1 MRFRE
6 YGLNGGRID
15 FCTDISAYESAGK
28 QCQSA
33 ADIFSFSVGNRF
45 HGFREGECGWKWAA
59 VLIFTQIYQRM
70 NRQENSI
77 GRRQVIFSFSVGN
90 MMRKGE

>member
-28 QCQSA
+28 QCFSA
-33 ADIFSFSVGNRF
+33 ADFFLFLLGIDFMDFG
-45 HGFREGECGWKWAA
+45 K
-59 VLIFTQIYQRM
+59 
-70 NRQENSI
+70 ENLL
-77 GRRQVIFSFSVGN
+77 
-90 MMRKGE
+90 